1 MSRAAYG
8 RLGISGKLGQAGA
21 VACWKARTVRGS
33 LADPWQLKKFKKTLG
48 VACRDGRLAPVELG
62 WAGLAGVFHQRP
74 IGLGRAEKA
83 GCQGK
88 AKREGVV
95 GGNDTEMAGL
105 AILDLGASL
114 DIDF

>member
-1 MSRAAYG
+1 MSIGFLHLKQHVGNSHLYEDNRYKKRAQNHSIKIMELDGYNQSRAAYG
-8 RLGISGKLGQAGA
+8 RLGISGKLGQAG
-21 VACWKARTVRGS
+21 
-33 LADPWQLKKFKKTLG
+33 
-48 VACRDGRLAPVELG
+48 
-62 WAGLAGVFHQRP
+62 LAGVFHQRP
-74 IGLGRAEKA
+74 IGLGRTEKA
-83 GCQGK
+83 GWQGK